1 MSVISWV
8 LIVVLN
14 KQVMYQETFG
24 SFESC
29 TEVSHSQLIQLN
41 NEKAYAECRKIIK
54 QGEVK

>member
-29 TEVSHSQLIQLN
+29 AEASHSQLIQLN

-54 QGEVK
+54 

>member
-8 LIVVLN
+8 LIVILN

-29 TEVSHSQLIQLN
+29 AEASHSQLIQLN
-41 NEKAYAECRKIIK
+41 NEKAYAECRKI
-54 QGEVK
+54 VK